1 MKLLLLLTGNKES
14 EKTTRK
20 YWHGRAWKDRVE
32 FTRWICEGWVKI
44 SSLGLTMGHS
54 KCYRF
59 WKHTKRNRNNCSK
72 ADLGFIW
79 FIYKHSYLKI
89 SFPSDFVKMS
99 PLRPLQYQSR
109 YWVDVDKTGWCTDS
123 STYFFKLTCCLP
135 IWKREREDGER
146 EREGGRIEKEGRGG
160 SKG

>member
-99 PLRPLQYQSR
+99 H
-109 YWVDVDKTGWCTDS
+109 WDHS
-123 STYFFKLTCCLP
+123 STSPDIGWMLTRLADVLTLLL
-135 IWKREREDGER
+135 ISLNLHVVYQFEKERGRMER
-146 EREGGRIEKEGRGG
+146 ERERGREDREGREGRE
-160 SKG
+160 